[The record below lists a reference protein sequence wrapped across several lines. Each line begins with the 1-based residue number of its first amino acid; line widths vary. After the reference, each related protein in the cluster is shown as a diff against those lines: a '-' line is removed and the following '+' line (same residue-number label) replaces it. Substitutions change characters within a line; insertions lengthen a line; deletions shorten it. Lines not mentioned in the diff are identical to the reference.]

1 MPLSNWIWHKI
12 LKTNNAKRGLFSF
25 IAFVL
30 FIVLLVVVYTLI
42 LQRNFSGE
50 ILESGIARNQLR
62 VESVFDLLS
71 QKFSAEDFEKFR
83 SESDMNDPRYVEIQ
97 KQLNEIRNFK
107 GIRYLYTATKNEAG
121 ELIYVVDGLE
131 KSTSDFRAPGSKIE
145 PEMIP
150 YIKRALSRRLV

>member
-62 VESVFDLLS
+62 AESVFDLKES
-71 QKFSAEDFEKFR
+71 VIFIPQQK
-83 SESDMNDPRYVEIQ
+83 M
-97 KQLNEIRNFK
+97 
-107 GIRYLYTATKNEAG
+107 
-121 ELIYVVDGLE
+121 
-131 KSTSDFRAPGSKIE
+131 
-145 PEMIP
+145 
-150 YIKRALSRRLV
+150 KRANSFMSSMA